1 MANPNS
7 DLRTPLSKA
16 RGNGASGHGTEHV
29 IHQRALAVG
38 LGIGFAYCA
47 FSILLGTNL
56 SYEAMRGWFHSAF
69 NSTIMALVVIC
80 SAFHFALG
88 VQVVIED
95 YIHKATTKIILTLGT
110 NFLAAIIAMCGVF
123 TILKIYLGA

>member
-1 MANPNS
+1 MAKSNS

-38 LGIGFAYCA
+38 LLLGFVYCA
-47 FSILLGTNL
+47 YTILLGTDL
-56 SYEAMRGWFHSAF
+56 SYDAMVKWFSSPL
-69 NSTIMALVVIC
+69 NSSVMALVVIS

-95 YIHKATTKIILTLGT
+95 YIHKATTKMILTLGT
-110 NFLAAIIAMCGVF
+110 NFLAAIITMCGLF
-123 TILKIYLGA
+123 TILKIFLGA

>member
-1 MANPNS
+1 MANS

-16 RGNGASGHGTEHV
+16 RGNGASGHGTDHV

-38 LGIGFAYCA
+38 LGLGFAYCA
-47 FSILLGTNL
+47 FTILLGTNL
-56 SYEAMRGWFHSAF
+56 SYDAMVNWFKSPF
-69 NSTIMALVVIC
+69 NSAIMALVVIC

-88 VQVVIED
+88 IQVVIED
-95 YIHKATTKIILTLGT
+95 YIHKATTKMILTLGT